1 MTPLD
6 QTFPFRRVGIVG
18 LGLLG
23 GSVARDLRRLPERPL
38 VRALSLDSRELEAAR
53 LQGVVDE
60 VAEDAASFCAGLD
73 LAVYCTPLNATL
85 ELLTA
90 HRPHL
95 REGVVVTD
103 VASLKTPLRDRTE
116 ALGLAEAFVGSHP
129 MAGGEGSGFHASRE
143 RLFEG
148 ARIWL
153 VSEGA
158 RPEVATRIRTFWH
171 MLGGQPSFIDAGE
184 HDVLMARVSHLPQ
197 LTATAL
203 ALVLESNGLGRHH
216 LGPGGRDMTRL
227 AGSGPIMWRD
237 LLEHAPTALPE
248 ALEALENH
256 LARLRAFLR
265 EGRADAV
272 EDLMKQTRAWSRREP
287 WS

>member
-1 MTPLD
+1 
-6 QTFPFRRVGIVG
+6 VGIVG

-38 VRALSLDSRELEAAR
+38 VRALSRDSRELEAAR
-53 LQGVVDE
+53 AEGVVDE
-60 VAEDAASFCAGLD
+60 VAEDAVSFCAGLD

-90 HRPHL
+90 HSPHL

-143 RLFEG
+143 GLFEG

-158 RPEVATRIRTFWH
+158 RPEVATRIRSFWH
-171 MLGGQPSFIDAGE
+171 ALGGQPSFIDAGE

-203 ALVLESNGLGRHH
+203 ALVLESNDLGRHD

-227 AGSGPIMWRD
+227 AGSGPTMWRD